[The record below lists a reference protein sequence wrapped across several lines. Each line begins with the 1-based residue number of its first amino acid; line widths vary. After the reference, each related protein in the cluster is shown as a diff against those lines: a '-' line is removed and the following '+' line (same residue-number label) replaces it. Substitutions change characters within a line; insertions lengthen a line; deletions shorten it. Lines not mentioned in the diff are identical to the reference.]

1 MSRRGKSTKRRPMLY
16 IDQPDLQAPTP
27 NMQENYH
34 SPKPEKLSTTTV
46 SQPTKRPKSR
56 KSSKSN
62 ELKQTDKLDIH
73 ENESPENHNL
83 ENDSIEEPIE
93 QEEILEKADEE
104 KDEEEEEN
112 EAKTVNQ
119 SQEKVPFAEMSLI
132 EQVDYLAASPGFMP
146 KIKCEVITEDERF
159 KGIIRER
166 KEETV
171 YIETFKRP
179 RYHQILLHEIASIRL
194 LGF

>member
-1 MSRRGKSTKRRPMLY
+1 MLY

-27 NMQENYH
+27 NMQEDYH
-34 SPKPEKLSTTTV
+34 SPKPEKLATTTV

-56 KSSKSN
+56 KSTKSN
-62 ELKQTDKLDIH
+62 EAKQTDKFDIH

-83 ENDSIEEPIE
+83 EKDSIEEPIE
-93 QEEILEKADEE
+93 QKEIRDEADEE
-104 KDEEEEEN
+104 KDEEEES
-112 EAKTVNQ
+112 EANTVNQ
-119 SQEKVPFAEMSLI
+119 TQEKVPFAEMSLI

-146 KIKCEVITEDERF
+146 KIKCEIITEEERF
-159 KGIIRER
+159 KGIVRER

-179 RYHQILLHEIASIRL
+179 RYHQVLLNEITSIRL